1 MEHTDRP
8 DVTDGTTTSQPS
20 PENPLLAES
29 TLDYGLTDLSRIRDE
44 HWLPALEAGIAA
56 QREAVEAIAAR
67 NVPATVATVLHPLGL
82 SHRLLSRVERAF
94 SCMFSVHATPE
105 RQVVQQELAQQ
116 LAGHRDWLTLHP
128 GLFRRLSALESPL
141 AQDETS
147 ATPEQHR
154 MLEKTLDEARA
165 AGAGLD
171 DATQQQLRAI
181 NLELTTAETAYEQ
194 LQRHEATAHAAY
206 FPDLAELAGLTPQEL
221 AAAEAAAQEAG
232 HSSGALLPLNLPVQQ
247 SPLEKMTRRSARR
260 RLHQASIARGTLTD
274 AQGRTTSQI
283 GAQIAVLRARRARML
298 GFEHHLDSVL
308 PARTAQDRAGIEAM
322 LRPIADGALARLD
335 AELQTLREAGVLD
348 AEALQ
353 GARSDDARA
362 DRTTELEP
370 WDISFGFAAVAKQQA
385 SDSSTNPAQPA
396 DATSGGDVPVDEAL
410 RQVFDA
416 ASRLYGI
423 TVVER
428 DDLPSFAPGARSF
441 EVFERS
447 AEQRPGAG
455 IGLFLLDLYARPSKS
470 GGAWMNSFSVA
481 STLTGSSPV
490 VINALNITA
499 PAPGAT
505 AALTPSAMRTLF
517 HEFGHAL
524 HGLLAEA
531 EFEEL
536 SGTAVPR
543 DNVEFPS
550 QVNEIFQELY
560 GGGLADAGQ
569 QPAPVDLWG
578 KGLSTFEHVA
588 AVVLDLAWHTLS
600 VEEAEAAAEDPEA
613 FSAAAL
619 VAWGLDHPLVPPRY
633 GTGFFKHIFAGS
645 GYAAGYY
652 SYLWAQVLAADASQ
666 WYREQL
672 GQRHDSGPADASA
685 KSGSPAR
692 DDEALATAGAHV
704 RRELL
709 ARGNTRDPL
718 ESYRISFG
726 RDPEMDALL
735 RQLGL

>member
-1 MEHTDRP
+1 MEHTERP
-8 DVTDGTTTSQPS
+8 EVTTGTTTSKPPTQ
-20 PENPLLAES
+20 NPLLADG
-29 TLDYGLTDLSRIRDE
+29 TLDYRLTDLSLIRDE
-44 HWLPALEAGIAA
+44 HWLPALEAGMAA
-56 QREAVEAIAAR
+56 QRTAVEAIAR
-67 NVPATVATVLHPLGL
+67 DDSPASVASVLHPLGL

-105 RQVVQQELAQQ
+105 RQQVQQKLAQQ

-128 GLFRRLSALESPL
+128 GLFRRLSALKSALTEG
-141 AQDETS
+141 QTS
-147 ATPEQHR
+147 ATPEQRR
-154 MLEKTLDEARA
+154 MLEKTLDEARG

-171 DATQQQLRAI
+171 EATQEQLRAI
-181 NLELTTAETAYEQ
+181 NLELTAVETAYEQ
-194 LQRHEATAHAAY
+194 LQRHEAAAHAAY
-206 FPDLAELAGLTPQEL
+206 FADLSELEGLGDQEL
-221 AAAEAAAQEAG
+221 AAAEAAAREAG
-232 HSSGALLPLNLPVQQ
+232 HSRGALLPLNLPVQQ
-247 SPLEKMTRRSARR
+247 GPLEKMTRRSARR

-274 AQGRTTSQI
+274 AQGRTTNQI

-308 PARTAQDRAGIEAM
+308 PSRTAQDRASIDAM
-322 LRPIADGALARLD
+322 LRTIADGARVRLD
-335 AELQTLREAGVLD
+335 TEIQSLHEAGVLD
-348 AEALQ
+348 AGAHEAD
-353 GARSDDARA
+353 RSEDDRA
-362 DRTTELEP
+362 DSTAELQP
-370 WDISFGFAAVAKQQA
+370 WDISFGFAAVTRQRS

-396 DATSGGDVPVDEAL
+396 AASSAEDVPVEEAL

-428 DDLPSFAPGARSF
+428 HDLPSFAPGARSF

-447 AEQRPGAG
+447 AEQRPQAG

-499 PAPGAT
+499 PAPGEE

-550 QVNEIFQELY
+550 QVNEIFQELFS
-560 GGGLADAGQ
+560 GGLADAGQ
-569 QPAPVDLWG
+569 QPAEEDLWG

-600 VEEAEAAAEDPEA
+600 VEEAEAAAKDPEG
-613 FSAAAL
+613 FSEAAL
-619 VAWGLDHPLVPPRY
+619 IAWGLDHPLVPPRY

-672 GQRHDSGPADASA
+672 SQQDGSGGPD
-685 KSGSPAR
+685 GAR
-692 DDEALATAGAHV
+692 PSDEVLAAAGTHV

-726 RDPEMDALL
+726 RDPEMRALL

>member
-1 MEHTDRP
+1 MEHTEQRSAAQN
-8 DVTDGTTTSQPS
+8 TTTGPPPSQ
-20 PENPLLAES
+20 NPLLEEG
-29 TLDYGLTDLSRIRDE
+29 TLDYGLTDLSLIQDE
-44 HWLPALEAGIAA
+44 HWLPALEAGILA
-56 QREAVEAIAAR
+56 QREVVAAIAEDDS
-67 NVPATVATVLHPLGL
+67 PATVATVLHPLGL

-94 SCMFSVHATPE
+94 SCMFSVHATDE
-105 RQVVQQELAQQ
+105 RQQVQQELAQR

-128 GLFRRLSALESPL
+128 GLYRRLSALESAL
-141 AQDETS
+141 GQGETS
-147 ATPEQHR
+147 ASPEQQR
-154 MLEKTLDEARA
+154 MLAKTLEQSRA
-165 AGAGLD
+165 AGAGLEE
-171 DATQQQLRAI
+171 ATQAQLREI
-181 NLELTTAETAYEQ
+181 NLELSAAETAYAQ
-194 LQRHEATAHAAY
+194 LQRQEAAAHAVHYAE
-206 FPDLAELAGLTPQEL
+206 DAELAGLSEQEL
-221 AAAEAAAQEAG
+221 ASARAAARETG
-232 HSSGALLPLNLPVQQ
+232 HDSGALLHLNLPVQQ
-247 SPLEKMTRRSARR
+247 APLERMSVRDSRR
-260 RLHQASIARGTLTD
+260 RLHEASTARGTLTD
-274 AQGRTTSQI
+274 DQGRTTSQI
-283 GAQIAVLRARRARML
+283 GAQIALLRARRAQML

-308 PARTAQDRAGIEAM
+308 PARTAEDRASIEAM
-322 LRPIADGALARLD
+322 LRTIADGARARLGT
-335 AELQTLREAGVLD
+335 ELQTLHEAGVVDGAEPDGAGHDGAALD
-348 AEALQ
+348 GAAQETPSEDAASLQ
-353 GARSDDARA
+353 
-362 DRTTELEP
+362 P
-370 WDISFGFAAVAKQQA
+370 WDISFGIAAVAKQRSA
-385 SDSSTNPAQPA
+385 ADSTRSNQQDPATQEQ
-396 DATSGGDVPVDEAL
+396 SVPLEEAL
-410 RQVFDA
+410 RRVFEA

-428 DDLPSFAPGARSF
+428 QDLPGFAPGARSF

-455 IGLFLLDLYARPSKS
+455 VGLFLLDLFARPSKS

-499 PAPGAT
+499 PAPGEE

-550 QVNEIFQELY
+550 QVNEIFQELFT
-560 GGGLADAGQ
+560 GGLAEAGQ
-569 QPAPVDLWG
+569 TPPAEELWG
-578 KGLSTFEHVA
+578 KGLSTFEHIA

-600 VEEAEAAAEDPEA
+600 VEEAEAATQDPEG
-613 FSAAAL
+613 FSAQAL
-619 VAWGLDHPLVPPRY
+619 AAWGLDHPLVPPRY

-672 GQRHDSGPADASA
+672 GARPSA
-685 KSGSPAR
+685 EEREQALVAAGSQ
-692 DDEALATAGAHV
+692 V

-709 ARGNTRDPL
+709 ACGNTRDPL
-718 ESYRISFG
+718 ESYRITFG
-726 RDPEMDALL
+726 RDPAMGALL

>member
-1 MEHTDRP
+1 MEHTERP
-8 DVTDGTTTSQPS
+8 GATARPTTHQP
-20 PENPLLAES
+20 PTRNPLLADG
-29 TLDYGLTDLSRIRDE
+29 TLDYGLVDLSRIEDE
-44 HWLPALEAGIAA
+44 HWLPALHAGITA
-56 QREAVEAIAAR
+56 QREAAEAIAGDDS
-67 NVPATVATVLHPLGL
+67 PASVATVLHPLGL

-94 SCMFSVHATPE
+94 SCMSSVHATPE
-105 RQVVQQELAQQ
+105 RQQVQQELAQE

-128 GLFRRLSALESPL
+128 GLFRRLAALETAL
-141 AQDETS
+141 AQGQAS
-147 ATPEQHR
+147 ATPEQLR
-154 MLEKTLDEARA
+154 MLQKTLDAARA
-165 AGAGLD
+165 AGAGLAE
-171 DATQQQLRAI
+171 ATQQQLRAI
-181 NLELTTAETAYEQ
+181 NLELTAAETAYEQ
-194 LQRHEATAHAAY
+194 LQRQEAAAHAVH
-206 FPDLAELAGLTPQEL
+206 FTELSELAGLGEQEL
-221 AAAEAAAQEAG
+221 AAAEAAAREAG
-232 HSSGALLPLNLPVQQ
+232 HVSGALLPLNLPVQQ
-247 SPLEKMTRRSARR
+247 GPLERMTLRDSRR
-260 RLHQASIARGTLTD
+260 RLHQASTARGTLTD
-274 AQGRTTSQI
+274 DEGRTTSAI
-283 GAQIAVLRARRARML
+283 GAQIALLRARRARML

-308 PARTAQDRAGIEAM
+308 PSRTAEDRTSIETM
-322 LRPIADGALARLD
+322 LRTIADGASARLE
-335 AELQTLREAGVLD
+335 AEIQTLRETGVLAGSASGPAHSSST
-348 AEALQ
+348 AEL
-353 GARSDDARA
+353 D
-362 DRTTELEP
+362 P
-370 WDISFGFAAVAKQQA
+370 WDISFGFATVAKQRSSDAA
-385 SDSSTNPAQPA
+385 SGQDQPA
-396 DATSGGDVPVDEAL
+396 GVDQSAAAAKGQDVPLEEAL
-410 RQVFDA
+410 RQVFAA

-423 TVVER
+423 KVVER
-428 DDLPSFAPGARSF
+428 DDLPGFAPGARSF
-441 EVFERS
+441 EVFEDS

-455 IGLFLLDLYARPSKS
+455 IGLFLLDLFARPSKS

-499 PAPGAT
+499 PAPGEEP
-505 AALTPSAMRTLF
+505 ALTPSAMRTLF

-550 QVNEIFQELY
+550 QVNEIFQELFT
-560 GGGLADAGQ
+560 GGLAAAGQ
-569 QPAPVDLWG
+569 APAAEDLWG
-578 KGLSTFEHVA
+578 KGFSTFEHIA

-600 VEEAEAAAEDPEA
+600 VEEAEAAAEDPDA

-619 VAWGLDHPLVPPRY
+619 TAWGLDHPLVPPRY

-672 GQRHDSGPADASA
+672 GTLDDSEQQD
-685 KSGSPAR
+685 R
-692 DDEALATAGAHV
+692 ALAAAGSQV

-726 RDPEMDALL
+726 REPRMEPLL